1 MSQRHYIAVRQGSE
15 PVYYRQIFSKN
26 VFADEEFYENL
37 NLDIDW
43 RRGELRETEI
53 PLDKFLLEW
62 WKYISRELDTD
73 EMYDNLDK
81 LLNLEYDD
89 KSLLRRL
96 TNQNRN
102 MLVQYF
108 LTVNELQ
115 NYTDP
120 YDSTKIRESCKL
132 YISVY

>member
-1 MSQRHYIAVRQGSE
+1 MSFRHYISVRQGSK

-120 YDSTKIRESCKL
+120 YDPTKMKESCKL

>member
-1 MSQRHYIAVRQGSE
+1 MSFRHYISVRQGSK

-120 YDSTKIRESCKL
+120 YNPTKMKESCKL